1 MAILDTIKK
10 KLHMA
15 ETAEEKVL
23 SGKTLEKKKTEL
35 KKEIKS
41 DLRSRSEKG
50 ARFSLLKSPHVTEKS
65 SIMQADGKY
74 VFKVADSANKPE
86 IKKSIENAFKVK
98 VIGVNIIK
106 EHGKRVRLGK
116 HEGWSSGSKKAIVT
130 LKEGDKIE
138 IGA

>member
-1 MAILDTIKK
+1 MAILDSIKK

-15 ETAEEKVL
+15 ETAGKKVL
-23 SGKTLEKKKTEL
+23 SSKTREKKKAEP

-41 DLRSRSEKG
+41 DSRSQSEKG
-50 ARFSLLKSPHVTEKS
+50 ARFGLLKSPHVTEKS

-86 IKKSIENAFKVK
+86 IKKSIESTYKVK
-98 VIGVNIIK
+98 VTGVNIIK

-116 HEGWSSGSKKAIVT
+116 HEGWSSGSKKAVVT
-130 LKEGDKIE
+130 LKKGDKIE